1 MRMNRL
7 SIAIVLLLVAPIGA
21 QEMAQKTAFYVGN
34 YDVDS
39 STLISCVAA
48 DLSGDPW
55 KSIQGTSNIKTS
67 GSSATVTEVTTDSL
81 PFADISVGDL
91 LFINDTPGR
100 PLSVRRV
107 AAKAS
112 GASITIDNPDFGEAA
127 AIDIENDDNGRTFS
141 WQKVTCGTAATNGW
155 IYVKPYLYKSLSIY
169 LEQMNATS
177 IDFKWEC
184 RHKTPVGYGPAVN
197 VYPGTK
203 TTDVCPGGTVSS
215 GKCRYTAASQDT
227 LTDVVIDIPYDSCRP
242 LFAVNT
248 DDGDDLT
255 TNAESIMAFIT
266 VWGAK

>member
-1 MRMNRL
+1 MRMNRFTTAL
-7 SIAIVLLLVAPIGA
+7 LLLLVAPTGA
-21 QEMAQKTAFYVGN
+21 QEAAQRTAFYVGS

-48 DLSGDPW
+48 DRLGDPW
-55 KSIQGTSNIKTS
+55 KSIQGSSNIKTS
-67 GSSATVTEVTTDSL
+67 GSSTTVTEATSGSL
-81 PFADISVGDL
+81 PFADLSVGDL

-100 PLSVRRV
+100 PHSVRRV

-112 GASITIDNPDFGEAA
+112 GASITIDNPDFGETA
-127 AIDIENDDNGRTFS
+127 AIDIENSGNGRSFS
-141 WQKVTCGTAATNGW
+141 WQKVTCGTAATDGW
-155 IYVKPYLYKSLSIY
+155 IYVKPYMFKSLSIY

-184 RHKTPVGYGPAVN
+184 RHRTPVGYGPAVN
-197 VYPGTK
+197 VYPGTL
-203 TTDVCPGGTVSS
+203 TADVCPGGTVSS

-255 TNAESIMAFIT
+255 TNAESVTAFIT

>member
-7 SIAIVLLLVAPIGA
+7 SIAILLLLVAPIGA
-21 QEMAQKTAFYVGN
+21 QEAAQRTAIYVGN
-34 YDVDS
+34 YDADS
-39 STLISCVAA
+39 GTLTSCVAA
-48 DLSGDPW
+48 DQQGDPW
-55 KSIQGTSNIKTS
+55 KETPGTANIKTS
-67 GSSATVTEVTTDSL
+67 GSSTTVTEVTIGSL
-81 PFADISVGDL
+81 PFADLSVGDL
-91 LFINDTPGR
+91 LFIADTPGR
-100 PLSVRRV
+100 PNSVRRV

-127 AIDIENDDNGRTFS
+127 AIDIENGGSGRKFS
-141 WQKVTCGTAATNGW
+141 WRKVTCGTAAANGW

-184 RHKTPVGYGPAVN
+184 RHRTPVGYGPAVN
-197 VYPGTK
+197 VYPGTQ
-203 TTDVCPGGTVSS
+203 TSGVCPGGTVSS

-248 DDGDDLT
+248 DDGGDTGAD
-255 TNAESIMAFIT
+255 AESITAFVT